1 MRIKYDAD
9 ILKFMTLFES
19 LTRSKLKDCIVGEK
33 LLFVVEQNEIGRAV
47 GKNGSNVRRVEGLLN
62 KKIRIVEFNPEVCQ
76 FVRNMI
82 YPLQAKQVSEAD
94 NIVTITGPDTRTK
107 GLMIGRDA
115 KNLKFL
121 KDIVMRYFQIEDI
134 KVV

>member
-1 MRIKYDAD
+1 MKIKYDAD

-19 LTRSKLKDCIVGEK
+19 LTRSKLKDCIVNEK
-33 LLFVVEQNEIGRAV
+33 LLFVVEPNEIGKAI
-47 GKNGSNVRRVEGLLN
+47 GKNGSNVRRLEGILR

-82 YPLQAKQVSEAD
+82 YPLQAREVNEENS
-94 NIVTITGPDTRTK
+94 IVTITGPDTKTK

-115 KNLKFL
+115 KNLNFL
-121 KDIVMRYFQIEDI
+121 KDIVKRYFSIEDI